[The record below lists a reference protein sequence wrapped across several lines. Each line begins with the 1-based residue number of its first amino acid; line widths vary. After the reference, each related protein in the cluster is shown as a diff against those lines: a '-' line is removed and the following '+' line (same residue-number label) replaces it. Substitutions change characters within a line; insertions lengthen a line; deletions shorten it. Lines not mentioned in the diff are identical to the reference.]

1 VLRKLRR
8 CYQDAGAEHRKKLID
23 QTIELLGY
31 HRKSGIRALSFVQT
45 ERGRRTNAGRPT
57 LSLNRTGDAITVTCT
72 GNLQSSTSIRGAFSN
87 VTGGASPDAVP
98 APSGGIR
105 FYRSIK

>member
-1 VLRKLRR
+1 VEPS
-8 CYQDAGAEHRKKLID
+8 AEVKV
-23 QTIELLGY
+23 T
-31 HRKSGIRALSFVQT
+31 APAPV
-45 ERGRRTNAGRPT
+45 
-57 LSLNRTGDAITVTCT
+57 LSLSRTGDVITVTFT

-98 APSGGIR
+98 APSGGSP

>member
-31 HRKSGIRALSFVQT
+31 HRESGIRALSFVQT
-45 ERGRRTNAGRPT
+45 ERARRTNAGRPT
-57 LSLNRTGDAITVTCT
+57 LSLNRTGDAITVTFT
-72 GNLQSSTSIRGAFSN
+72 GNLQSSTSISGPFSN
-87 VTGGASPDAVP
+87 VTGATSPYTVP
-98 APSGGIR
+98 APTGGSL
-105 FYRSIK
+105 FFRSSK